1 MGEALCTLQDVSKVY
16 TQGPVRV
23 RALDGVTLTVAAG
36 RSIAIVGPSGSGK
49 STLLHL
55 MGGLTRPT
63 SGSVEWLGRRLN
75 RLHDEELSRLRNQ
88 HVGFIFQR
96 LNLIPYL
103 TAEQNV
109 ALPLKYRG
117 VPTRQRLEIARECL
131 RQVGLARRTRHFPSE
146 LSGGEE
152 QRVAVA
158 RALAAAPRLLL
169 ADEPTGNVDTSAA
182 ETMVELF
189 LGLLEGSAGIVVV
202 THNLRVAER
211 MQEVIELIDGRLSP

>member
-1 MGEALCTLQDVSKVY
+1 
-16 TQGPVRV
+16 
-23 RALDGVTLTVAAG
+23 
-36 RSIAIVGPSGSGK
+36 
-49 STLLHL
+49 